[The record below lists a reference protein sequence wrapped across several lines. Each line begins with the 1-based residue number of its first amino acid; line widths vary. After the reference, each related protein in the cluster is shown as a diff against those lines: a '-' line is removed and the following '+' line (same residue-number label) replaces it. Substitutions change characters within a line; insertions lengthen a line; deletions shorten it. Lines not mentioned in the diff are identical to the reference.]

1 MNDQPVIRHDE
12 RTDAV
17 VGAGCR
23 LAFLVLS
30 FGVLIIAL
38 VRTLAFGQVCV
49 DLLGLYFVSNVVV
62 LVYQRVKHAQII
74 PWRWILLFALF
85 GAVVGGAMIPLLRQY
100 L

>member
-1 MNDQPVIRHDE
+1 MNNQPVIRHDE

-17 VGAGCR
+17 AGAGAR

-30 FGVLIIAL
+30 FGVLISAL

-49 DLLGLYFVSNVVV
+49 DLLGLYFVSNVVA
-62 LVYQRVKHAQII
+62 LVYQRLKHAQVI
-74 PWRWILLFALF
+74 PWRWTLLFALY
-85 GAVVGGAMIPLLRQY
+85 GVVCAVAIGLLRQY